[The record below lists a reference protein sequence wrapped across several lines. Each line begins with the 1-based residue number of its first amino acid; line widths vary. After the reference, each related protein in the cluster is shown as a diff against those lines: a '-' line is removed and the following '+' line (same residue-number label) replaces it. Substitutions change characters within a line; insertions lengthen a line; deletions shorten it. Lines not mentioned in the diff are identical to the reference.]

1 MGSFIISVI
10 ILIVAGIFQSLA
22 FRNTQASR
30 RKLKE
35 IFPKSPENDLTT
47 DLDKEGVSVQI
58 SFSNEYESSDVFN
71 EIVDAINNY
80 LAKNQGAADY
90 STLKD
95 ITDRQSDAVETQ
107 IEATSPVPIYIGLC
121 GTVIGIVIGVCLLA
135 FGGGLDSLLNVS
147 DNTEIIHSAS
157 EIIPTADDAGAKG
170 IKTLLQG
177 VGVAMLTT
185 FFGVFL
191 TIIGSWYHKNSTS
204 ENEERKNKFLNW
216 MQGELLPQM
225 KHNMASTLII
235 LQKNLAKFNRD
246 FASNSQELNRIFG
259 NINTT
264 YEENSKLLEA
274 VQKLDIDGM
283 AQANIK
289 VLQELRACTNE
300 INDLHS
306 FLQQSNRYLS
316 SVDSLNNNLA
326 DHLDR
331 TKLIENM
338 ANFFQD
344 EVEQIAMRKSAIS
357 KAVEDI
363 DLEVQKSIES
373 LSKHT
378 GNQYQELTD
387 STAKQHLEF
396 MKAVEAQQKAL
407 NSKLEETSIIVDE
420 LKNLVAVKDSLNTM
434 VQVATIQNEKID
446 KLLSLEDGI
455 ESLVSL
461 TNKQG
466 DKINILADAV
476 KDLVDKGIP
485 IQTVEFTQNP
495 KSLIDHKKINLPI
508 WAIITGSTTCLV
520 VIGTCIV
527 IILKAFSIL

>member
-1 MGSFIISVI
+1 MGSIIISGI
-10 ILIVAGIFQSLA
+10 ILLVAGILQYLA
-22 FRNTQASR
+22 FKNTQASR
-30 RKLKE
+30 HTLKE

-47 DLDKEGVSVQI
+47 DLDEEGISVQI
-58 SFSNEYESSDVFN
+58 SFSNDDKKSDVFHK
-71 EIVDAINNY
+71 IVNAINNY

-95 ITDRQSDAVETQ
+95 ITDRQSDAVEAQ
-107 IEATSPVPIYIGLC
+107 IEATSPTPIYIGLC
-121 GTVIGIVIGVCLLA
+121 GTVLGIVLGVCVLA

-147 DNTEIIHSAS
+147 DNGDIIFNASAITS
-157 EIIPTADDAGAKG
+157 TADDAGAQG

-185 FFGVFL
+185 FWGVLL
-191 TIIGSWYHKNSTS
+191 TILGSWYHKNSTS

-225 KHNMASTLII
+225 KHNMASTLVI
-235 LQKNLAKFNRD
+235 LQKNLAKFNKD
-246 FASNSQELNRIFG
+246 FASNSRELNRIFG

-274 VQKLDIDGM
+274 VQQLDIDGM
-283 AQANIK
+283 AQANIR

-306 FLQQSNRYLS
+306 FLHQSNRYLA
-316 SVDSLNNNLA
+316 SVETLNSNLV

-338 ANFFQD
+338 ASFFQD
-344 EVEQIAMRKSAIS
+344 EVEQISVRKSAIS

-378 GNQYQELTD
+378 GNQYQALTD

-407 NSKLEETSIIVDE
+407 NNKLEETSIIVDE

-434 VQVATIQNEKID
+434 VQATTIQNEKID

-455 ESLVSL
+455 KSLVSL
-461 TNKQG
+461 TNKQS

-485 IQTVEFTQNP
+485 VQAVEFTQNT
-495 KSLIDHKKINLPI
+495 STSIEHKKIKLPI
-508 WAIITGSTTCLV
+508 WAIIACSTTCLV
-520 VIGTCIV
+520 VTGTCIV
-527 IILKAFSIL
+527 FILKAFNVL

>member
-1 MGSFIISVI
+1 MGSIIISGI
-10 ILIVAGIFQSLA
+10 ILIVAVILQYLV
-22 FRNTQASR
+22 FRHTQASR
-30 RKLKE
+30 SKLKE

-47 DLDKEGVSVQI
+47 VLDEEGVSVQI
-58 SFSNEYESSDVFN
+58 SFLNDDKKSNVFH

-95 ITDRQSDAVETQ
+95 ITDRQSDAIEAQ

-121 GTVIGIVIGVCLLA
+121 GTVLGIVLGVYVLA
-135 FGGGLDSLLNVS
+135 FKGGLDSLLNIS
-147 DNTEIIHSAS
+147 DNITLTAS
-157 EIIPTADDAGAKG
+157 EISSIADDAGAQG

-185 FFGVFL
+185 FFGVL
-191 TIIGSWYHKNSTS
+191 WTIIGSWYHKTSTS

-225 KHNMASTLII
+225 KHNMASTLVI
-235 LQKNLAKFNRD
+235 LQKNLAKFNKD

-274 VQKLDIDGM
+274 VQQLDINGM
-283 AQANIK
+283 AQANIR
-289 VLQELRACTNE
+289 VLQELKACTNE

-306 FLQQSNRYLS
+306 FLHQSNHYLA
-316 SVDSLNNNLA
+316 SVETLNSNLA

-338 ANFFQD
+338 ASFFQD
-344 EVEQIAMRKSAIS
+344 EVEQISVRKSAIS

-378 GNQYQELTD
+378 GNQYQALTD

-407 NSKLEETSIIVDE
+407 NNKLEETSVIVDE

-434 VQVATIQNEKID
+434 VQATTIQNEKID

-455 ESLVSL
+455 KSLVSL
-461 TNKQG
+461 TNKQS

-476 KDLVDKGIP
+476 KYLVDKGIP
-485 IQTVEFTQNP
+485 VQAVEFTQNT
-495 KSLIDHKKINLPI
+495 STSIDHKKIKLPI
-508 WAIITGSTTCLV
+508 WAIIACSTTCLV
-520 VIGTCIV
+520 VTGTCIV
-527 IILKAFSIL
+527 FILKAFNVL